1 MHDVR
6 LGTRGSKLALWQ
18 TDHVIRLLQ
27 QTHIN
32 TKITSKIISTKGDQ
46 ILDKSLPLIGGKG
59 LFTAELERELL
70 AKEIDGAVHS
80 LKDLPT
86 TNPEGLTIGA
96 VPKRAPVGDVLVSR
110 RGHKLH
116 QLPYGATIGTSS
128 RRRAAQ
134 LLNYRPDLNIAD
146 IRGNVET
153 RINKI
158 LDPDGQYDA
167 TILAHAGLERLE
179 LMHHAAEILPP
190 EIMLNAPAQGA
201 LGVQCRDDEDSR
213 VFFHSIRHRPTWL
226 AVTAERAFLAGLEGG
241 CAVPVAAL
249 ATMDEGKFHLQ
260 GRVSAV
266 DGSTQID
273 VNQSIEF
280 LLDMPEVEYSRAW
293 QLGSDLAKEAIAQG
307 ADKILASIRP

>member
-1 MHDVR
+1 MRDVR
-6 LGTRGSKLALWQ
+6 LGTRGSALARWQ
-18 TDHVIRLLQ
+18 TDYVIGQLQ
-27 QTHIN
+27 HIHIN
-32 TKITSKIISTKGDQ
+32 TKITSQIISTKGDQ

-59 LFTAELERELL
+59 LFTAELERALL

-86 TNPEGLTIGA
+86 ANPEGLIIGA
-96 VPKRAPVGDVLVSR
+96 VPKRASVGDVLVSR
-110 RGHKLH
+110 KGHKLN

-134 LLNYRPDLNIAD
+134 LLNHRPDLNIMD

-153 RINKI
+153 RINKV
-158 LDPDGQYDA
+158 LDPDGQYDG

-179 LMHHAAEILPP
+179 LMHHAAEILSP
-190 EIMLNAPAQGA
+190 EIMLNAPGQGA
-201 LGVQCRDDEDSR
+201 LGVQCRKDEESSA
-213 VFFHSIRHRPTWL
+213 FFKIIQHRSTWL

-249 ATMDEGKFHLQ
+249 ATMEKGELHLQ

-266 DGSTQID
+266 DGSTQIE
-273 VNQSIEF
+273 VSRSIEF
-280 LLDMPEVEYSRAW
+280 LFDMPEVEYSSAW
-293 QLGSDLAKEAIAQG
+293 QFGLDLAKEAVEQG
-307 ADKILASIRP
+307 AGKILTAIR